1 MSYKFWRALRV
12 LRVLN
17 KSPQLIILQKT
28 DCCTRAWSKPARFCV
43 SARLSGAN
51 RTWSENLNEDND
63 TVEKSASDNNELR
76 RHNGR
81 DEKMSTGNSSQF
93 DINHWLLRLVAF
105 IIDSIIIGII
115 AGIIF
120 FLIIVSLFFSGGLLF
135 AWTWGLGFPFLL
147 GILEILYF
155 VFMEVS
161 YGETLGKRVLGLQV
175 QTVNGSK
182 VTFDKAF
189 IRNISKI
196 YWLFLL
202 IDWIL
207 AIAIAGHD
215 QRQKYTDR
223 IAGTTVVSV
232 KQAFSS
238 VATPPPPPPP
248 PPPP

>member
-1 MSYKFWRALRV
+1 
-12 LRVLN
+12 
-17 KSPQLIILQKT
+17 
-28 DCCTRAWSKPARFCV
+28 
-43 SARLSGAN
+43 
-51 RTWSENLNEDND
+51 
-63 TVEKSASDNNELR
+63 
-76 RHNGR
+76 
-81 DEKMSTGNSSQF
+81 MSTGSSSQF

-105 IIDSIIIGII
+105 IIDSIIIGIV
-115 AGIIF
+115 AGIIYF
-120 FLIIVSLFFSGGLLF
+120 FVILSFLASGSWLLL
-135 AWTWGLGFPFLL
+135 WGSYLLLPFLL

-161 YGETLGKRVLGLQV
+161 YGATLGKKVLGLQV

-248 PPPP
+248 P